1 MTTIKQYRGHT
12 FNPPIEV
19 HLPNSLTPAE
29 FENLLTSEVN
39 PKAAFTFP
47 ALDNWLSKLL
57 HNFGLQQ
64 NEAHPFHKHP
74 YRLRT
79 LDVQAVDWFWRGRSG
94 HEDKLGFM
102 KIQSRIET
110 DPYVHEGEEK
120 ARADWIPGAVFLRGG
135 SVAVLV
141 SATFTYLINHF
152 LQLMKPY
159 RSSSNPK
166 TPTPTPKDTSF

>member
-1 MTTIKQYRGHT
+1 MTTISQYKHYT
-12 FNPPIEV
+12 FEPPIEV
-19 HLPNSLTPAE
+19 HLPRSLTPE
-29 FENLLTSEVN
+29 KFDRLLTSQSNSE
-39 PKAAFTFP
+39 AAFTFP

-74 YRLRT
+74 YKLRM
-79 LDVQAVDWFWRGRSG
+79 LEVQAVDWFWICRPG

-102 KIQSRIET
+102 KIQSKIET
-110 DPYVHEGEEK
+110 DPYVHEGEDK

-141 SATFTYLINHF
+141 SALFDH
-152 LQLMKPY
+152 
-159 RSSSNPK
+159 
-166 TPTPTPKDTSF
+166 TSGGSH